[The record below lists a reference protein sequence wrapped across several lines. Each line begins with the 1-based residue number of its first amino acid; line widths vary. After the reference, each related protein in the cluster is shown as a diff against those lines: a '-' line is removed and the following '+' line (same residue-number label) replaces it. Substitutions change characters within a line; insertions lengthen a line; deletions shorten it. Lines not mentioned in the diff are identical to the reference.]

1 MDPIDPMKAMPLQ
14 GLPLT
19 DEVRLQVNKKIKE
32 ARMESTDSSASAA
45 DDISEF
51 SAEAARL
58 SKPQFEAFLE
68 SARDEIMTMD
78 RNSETFLDDATQKLV
93 STAFEKKF
101 GEKFTQDPGYP
112 QMEARLKRVILN
124 DPETRGMIE
133 DLISLIDL
141 EAEQRAG

>member
-1 MDPIDPMKAMPLQ
+1 MNPIDPLNAMPLQ
-14 GLPLT
+14 GLPVT
-19 DEVRLQVNKKIKE
+19 DEIRLQVNKKIKE
-32 ARMESTDSSASAA
+32 ARMESTDSSSAA

-51 SAEAARL
+51 SAEAAKL

-68 SARDEIMTMD
+68 SARDEILTMD
-78 RNSETFLDDATQKLV
+78 RNSETFLDDATQKLM

-101 GEKFTQDPGYP
+101 GEKFTQGPGYP

-124 DPETRGMIE
+124 DPEARGMIE

>member
-1 MDPIDPMKAMPLQ
+1 MDPIDPLKSMPLQ
-14 GLPLT
+14 GLPVT
-19 DEVRLQVNKKIKE
+19 DEVRFQVNKKVRE
-32 ARMESTDSSASAA
+32 ARMESTDSERAAS
-45 DDISEF
+45 DVSEF

-68 SARDEIMTMD
+68 SARDEIMNMD

-101 GEKFTQDPGYP
+101 GGKFTQDPGYP

-133 DLISLIDL
+133 DLIALMDVDAQQHAS
-141 EAEQRAG
+141 

>member
-1 MDPIDPMKAMPLQ
+1 MDPIDPLKASGLQ
-14 GLPLT
+14 GLPAT

-32 ARMESTDSSASAA
+32 ARMESVDGGSPMS
-45 DDISEF
+45 DVSEF

-68 SARDEIMTMD
+68 AARDEIANMD

-93 STAFEKKF
+93 SSAFEKKF
-101 GEKFTQDPGYP
+101 GGRIKDDPGYP

-124 DPETRGMIE
+124 DPEARGMIE
-133 DLISLIDL
+133 DFISLIDL
-141 EAEQRAG
+141 EAQQRAV